1 MNNRKLAYTNNL
13 KMIDENILECKK
25 EKNAKNQ
32 KRMGQKIN

>member
-1 MNNRKLAYTNNL
+1 MNNRNLAYTNNF

-32 KRMGQKIN
+32 KGMDQKIN